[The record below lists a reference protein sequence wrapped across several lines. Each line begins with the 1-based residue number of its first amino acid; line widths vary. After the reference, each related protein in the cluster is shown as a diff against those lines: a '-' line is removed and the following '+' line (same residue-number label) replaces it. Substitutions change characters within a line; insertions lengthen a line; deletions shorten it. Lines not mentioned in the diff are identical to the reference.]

1 MVGAGVLLDTFAIG
15 ATLYGS
21 APLHAPD
28 GRDGT
33 LLLEPG
39 QKGYYVPGE
48 AWGALRYRD
57 YALLTGHRQRVEQPY
72 INSYDSRMTPNTFEG
87 ITLGGK
93 LGVAQYLAGYL
104 WNIKPRNSDT
114 FVSMAAVAG
123 VKKHL
128 AQADVPR
135 LGYQFRLSLNWERTL
150 F

>member
-1 MVGAGVLLDTFAIG
+1 
-15 ATLYGS
+15 
-21 APLHAPD
+21 
-28 GRDGT
+28 
-33 LLLEPG
+33 
-39 QKGYYVPGE
+39 
-48 AWGALRYRD
+48 
-57 YALLTGHRQRVEQPY
+57 
-72 INSYDSRMTPNTFEG
+72 MTPNTFEG

-93 LGVAQYLAGYL
+93 LGFAEYLGGGYL

-114 FVSMAAVAG
+114 FVSIASAAG